1 MRKRNTHMHVVSGS
15 CHCGNITYEVTV
27 QNRMSGYRP
36 RACDCDFCIKHG
48 AAYLSDNNGK
58 LTVTANNQGSINKYK
73 QGSGIADFLL
83 CTKCGVLIGVTYE
96 EHGSVYGAINTK
108 VFPLNTELGEEK
120 VISPQ
125 RLSDSER
132 INRWK
137 EMWFSDVQI
146 KYCSA

>member
-1 MRKRNTHMHVVSGS
+1 MRKRKLNMSVVSGS
-15 CHCGNITYEVTV
+15 CHCGNVAFEVAV
-27 QNRMSGYRP
+27 ENKISEYSSRV
-36 RACDCDFCIKHG
+36 CDCEFCSKHG

-58 LTVTANNQGSINKYK
+58 LTVTANSQSSINKYK

-83 CTKCGVLIGVTYE
+83 CTNCGVLIGVIYE

-108 VFPLNTELGEEK
+108 GFPLNTELGEDQA
-120 VISPQ
+120 VSPK

-132 INRWK
+132 IKRWK
-137 EMWFSDVQI
+137 EIWFTDVQI